1 MEIKSNESAQ
11 SDVEM
16 KSSSEQE
23 IKPKKQKEA
32 KHSPKAKRELD
43 DLKQVSCIFY
53 YNRIVIVLF
62 EYFILIFI
70 FIIDF

>member
-1 MEIKSNESAQ
+1 MEVKSNESEQ

-23 IKPKKQKEA
+23 TKPKKPKEL

-43 DLKQVSCIFY
+43 DLKQVSCNNFY
-53 YNRIVIVLF
+53 SIVFINYKLF
-62 EYFILIFI
+62 LVFF
-70 FIIDF
+70 